1 MRTQA
6 LEFAEIL
13 QKLCQKEFITGFP
26 SVRIYRKGSDKIV
39 KNSLIAHEAYH
50 GDRTAD
56 ALQTFIDS
64 LVGTAD
70 KDSGQARLPYTRRLT
85 LAEGCQ
91 VRLLPL
97 SCSGVAWPVIT
108 VHPACL

>member
-1 MRTQA
+1 M
-6 LEFAEIL
+6 

-64 LVGTAD
+64 LVGTAE

-91 VRLLPL
+91 VRVLPL
-97 SCSGVAWPVIT
+97 DCLDAAASILDSTSGV
-108 VHPACL
+108 C